1 MHILVLTL
9 AILVSASSLLYVDVE
24 RGPCP
29 NCYIADV
36 YVEAPL
42 KGQVALYSVS
52 DNHWEYEKTICD
64 VEVFAACRAA
74 FVDAGWDAFG
84 FHVWRNRFYDKR
96 WAPAWMFGVDVYNA
110 TCSRVEVVKVEVK
123 EGEVYV
129 YALVPQRR
137 GVAVFRS
144 GSAVVKIE
152 VMHPYTCAMLRFG
165 VGRDYTPPGTCVSIV
180 VNGSEARTVCLPTSE
195 APTITTTAV
204 GPAPPAEL
212 RPLDTLAMAFASAGG
227 LSSSILLARRVKRK
241 MS

>member
-1 MHILVLTL
+1 MHVLVLTL

-42 KGQVALYSVS
+42 KGQVALYSVNG
-52 DNHWEYEKTICD
+52 NHWKYEQTVCD
-64 VEVFAACRAA
+64 VEAFAACKAA
-74 FVDAGWDAFG
+74 FVDAGWDALG
-84 FHVWRNRFYDKR
+84 FHVWRDRFYNER
-96 WAPAWMFGVDVYNA
+96 WAPVWMFGVDVYNA
-110 TCSRVEVVKVEVK
+110 TCSRVEITKVEVK

-152 VMHPYTCAMLRFG
+152 AVHPYACAMLRFG

-180 VNGSEARTVCLPTSE
+180 VNGSEARTVCLPASGTPSITNTPMSS
-195 APTITTTAV
+195 APSLRLRHLDALAV
-204 GPAPPAEL
+204 A
-212 RPLDTLAMAFASAGG
+212 LAAAVSLA
-227 LSSSILLARRVKRK
+227 SSILLARKVKHK
-241 MS
+241 A